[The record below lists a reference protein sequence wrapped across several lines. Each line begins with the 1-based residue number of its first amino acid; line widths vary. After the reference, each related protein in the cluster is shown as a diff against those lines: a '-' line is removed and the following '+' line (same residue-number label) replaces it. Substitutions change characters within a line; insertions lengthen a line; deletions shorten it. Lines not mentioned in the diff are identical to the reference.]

1 MEWMHRMPSVRKIAD
16 RAGVSIATV
25 SRALH
30 NEPGISS
37 ETRKRVLAVANSS
50 GYFRAAPQRS
60 SALVGF
66 VYIGEQTLSH
76 PFDAA
81 VLEGLSKGLQPD
93 GYNLVIL
100 NPQRRRQSAMEF
112 AQLICRSNVMGV
124 VLRTMSE
131 SRDVCAAMAE
141 LGFPHVV
148 LSERFGSED
157 GISYVDSD
165 SRAASMQATEYLISL
180 GHQRIAF
187 VTHNVPDHDHVDRY
201 EGYTEALAKH
211 GLPVDEDLVFH
222 HPAGVAGGA
231 TVLKMVMSKPDHPTA
246 IYFADWLLAI
256 GGLKAAHAM
265 GIRVPEDLSIIGVDD
280 TDMRHTVHPTLTAVC
295 QNAFN
300 LGAKAGQAMRQILM
314 GQAAV
319 PVQITLP
326 GFFDIN
332 ESTGAPRQVT
342 GSEVTAPQP
351 HEQGGNGVP
360 TS

>member
-1 MEWMHRMPSVRKIAD
+1 MASVRKIAD

-30 NEPGISS
+30 NERGISPD
-37 ETRKRVLAVANSS
+37 TRRRVLAVANSS

-60 SALVGF
+60 TSLVGF

-81 VLEGLSKGLQPD
+81 VLDGLSRGLRPD

-112 AQLICRSNVMGV
+112 AQLICRMDVMGV

-148 LSERFGSED
+148 ISERFESEE

-180 GHQRIAF
+180 GHRRIAF
-187 VTHNVPDHDHVDRY
+187 ATHNVPDHDHVDRY
-201 EGYTEALAKH
+201 RGYTEALAKH
-211 GLPVDEDLVFH
+211 GLPVEEDLLFQ
-222 HPAGVAGGA
+222 HPADVAGGA
-231 TVLKMVMSKPDHPTA
+231 TVLKMAVSMKNRPTA
-246 IYFADWLLAI
+246 VYFADWLLAI

-265 GIRVPEDLSIIGVDD
+265 GVRVPEDLSIMGVDD
-280 TDMRHTVHPTLTAVC
+280 ADLRHTVHPTLT
-295 QNAFN
+295 
-300 LGAKAGQAMRQILM
+300 
-314 GQAAV
+314 
-319 PVQITLP
+319 
-326 GFFDIN
+326 
-332 ESTGAPRQVT
+332 
-342 GSEVTAPQP
+342 
-351 HEQGGNGVP
+351 
-360 TS
+360 